1 MRNTK
6 KTTILWIVLTFFM
19 WAAFVPKQVA
29 FGESN
34 LRWHWFSALSLKN
47 DWRILG
53 GVADVVF
60 EGGKLRA
67 ELYDVEGDHRMS
79 VTGSV
84 TNDKIN
90 ATVTRHGTDDELRKL
105 SGMMSRS
112 ERGRLSI
119 LLFEKFAGG
128 LVIGITIE

>member
-53 GVADVVF
+53 EWLMLF
-60 EGGKLRA
+60 SKA
-67 ELYDVEGDHRMS
+67 ENL
-79 VTGSV
+79 
-84 TNDKIN
+84 
-90 ATVTRHGTDDELRKL
+90 
-105 SGMMSRS
+105 
-112 ERGRLSI
+112 ERNC
-119 LLFEKFAGG
+119 
-128 LVIGITIE
+128 TM